1 MLVEG
6 LGVVRHKL
14 CEQRYAVLL
23 DLAARAMALPV
34 ADQDDTNGTTDWGRA
49 LLLEMEDVLRDFRN
63 RRAKGNLLDEDGEII
78 GN

>member
-6 LGVVRHKL
+6 LGVVRNRL
-14 CEQRYAVLL
+14 GEQRYAVLL
-23 DLAARAMALPV
+23 DLAARAMALFV
-34 ADQDDTNGTTDWGRA
+34 ADQDDTNGNTDWGRA

-63 RRAKGNLLDEDGEII
+63 RRAKGNLPDEDGEII